1 MQLQDASGE
10 RKPAGPR
17 IGSIL
22 PIIIALN
29 ADTFFLVRRVCW
41 PLLDLVFRFWLA
53 QQFFVSGLI
62 KVTHWETAL
71 DLAAHEYPVSWMSP
85 TAAAYTGAAIEV
97 IAPILLASGLLTR
110 YAAIALLAL
119 SLVIQFS
126 YQPFDSQLF
135 WIALFG
141 WYAVTGAGPM
151 SLDQLLRRGLAD
163 SALPWVPRIIRIS
176 EAVRERISPT
186 YLSAI
191 RIWLGVTLLAVAFRR
206 MDLGLWLPVA
216 TLSAWGP
223 WAAAIAGALLVLG
236 LATRWV
242 AVVLVFGS
250 VVAPMMNI
258 GLSADSFGTMVFAM
272 IAILGA
278 GPVAVDQLIARLL
291 ARHYPQ
297 LDGKPSFAVD
307 SAPRVV
313 IIGGG
318 FGGLSCASAL
328 CKARV
333 SITLI
338 DRGNFHLFQPLL
350 YQVATAALSPG
361 DIAAPI
367 RPLFRDAFN
376 ARVLLGTVTGI
387 DLEKRCVQIGD
398 KRVDY
403 DYLVSPP
410 ARHTVISARING
422 SPMRPDSSALRMPP
436 KSAGAC

>member
-1 MQLQDASGE
+1 MQLQDVSSTP
-10 RKPAGPR
+10 KPAGRR

-22 PIIIALN
+22 PNIIALN
-29 ADTFFLVRRVCW
+29 ADIFALLRRVCW
-41 PLLDLVFRFWLA
+41 PLLDLGFRIWLA
-53 QQFFVSGLI
+53 QQFFVSGVI

-71 DLAAHEYPVSWMSP
+71 NLAAQEYPVSWMSP
-85 TAAAYTGAAIEV
+85 AAAAYTGAAIEV
-97 IAPILLASGLLTR
+97 IAPIFLASGLLTR
-110 YAAIALLAL
+110 YAATALLAL

-141 WYAVTGAGPM
+141 WYAAAGAGSM

-163 SALPWVPRIIRIS
+163 SALPWVPRIIRMS
-176 EAVRERISPT
+176 EAVRARFSPV

-191 RIWLGVTLLAVAFRR
+191 RVWLGVTLLAVAFGRA
-206 MDLGLWLPVA
+206 DLGLWLPLA
-216 TLSAWGP
+216 TLSAWAP
-223 WAAAIAGALLVLG
+223 WAAVIAGALMVLG

-242 AVVLVFGS
+242 TVVLVFGS
-250 VVAPMMNI
+250 VVVPMVNT
-258 GLSADSFGTMVFAM
+258 GLTADSFGTMVLAM
-272 IAILGA
+272 IAILGP
-278 GPVAVDQLIARLL
+278 GPAALDRLIARSL
-291 ARHYPQ
+291 ARRYPQ
-297 LDGKPSFAVD
+297 LEGKPSFAVD

-328 CKARV
+328 RKARV

-376 ARVLLGTVTGI
+376 ARVLLGTVTGV
-387 DLEKRCVQIGD
+387 DLENRWYSSALSTWTMITS
-398 KRVDY
+398 
-403 DYLVSPP
+403 LSPP
-410 ARHTVISARING
+410 ARRTATSERISG
-422 SPMRPDSSALRMPP
+422 SPMRRASSGSRMPP
-436 KSAGAC
+436 KSAGVC